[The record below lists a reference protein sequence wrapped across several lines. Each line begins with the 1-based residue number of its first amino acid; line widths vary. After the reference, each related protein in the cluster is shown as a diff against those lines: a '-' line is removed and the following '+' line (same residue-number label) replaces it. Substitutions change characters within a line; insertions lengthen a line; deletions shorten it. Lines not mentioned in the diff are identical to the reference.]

1 MRNRIKPKLYFGA
14 GIITVLS
21 VLLTFP
27 VAAAMY
33 TCVDSTGVKSFSD
46 LPCEMIQA
54 GEAPIDA
61 SVKVPATPSKKQG
74 EGESLKYNQSSPA
87 QKKST
92 QKKPAQNKSTQKKST
107 GTKENTETNKDQKQ
121 AEPTSCIMEC
131 LKETNLC
138 VQKCNS
144 EQCRSTCIEATRECQ
159 KTNCS
164 KQGTPK

>member
-27 VAAAMY
+27 AAAAMY
-33 TCVDSTGVKSFSD
+33 ICTDSSGVKSFSD

-54 GEAPIDA
+54 GPAPIDT

-87 QKKST
+87 QKKSI
-92 QKKPAQNKSTQKKST
+92 QKKST
-107 GTKENTETNKDQKQ
+107 GTKEKTETNKDQKQ
-121 AEPTSCIMEC
+121 AEPASCIMGC
-131 LKETNLC
+131 LKQVNQCAE
-138 VQKCNS
+138 KCQT
-144 EQCRSTCIEATRECQ
+144 EQCRMACVETQMECQ
-159 KTNCS
+159 KTKCS
-164 KQGTPK
+164 KPRISQKIKP